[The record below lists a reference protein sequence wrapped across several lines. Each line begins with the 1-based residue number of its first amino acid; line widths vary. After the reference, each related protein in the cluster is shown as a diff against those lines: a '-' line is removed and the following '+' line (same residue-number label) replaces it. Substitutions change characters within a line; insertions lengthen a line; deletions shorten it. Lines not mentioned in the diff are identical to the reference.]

1 MPKVKGDEY
10 MYTIDNVAGFF
21 LAKDS
26 MSPKK
31 LQKLAYY
38 SYAWTIALLNDDID
52 DIHFR
57 LFTNKIEAWIHGPVV
72 PDLYQKYKNY
82 GWHDIPKVDYFDTR
96 IFTSEVLD
104 VLEQVWET
112 YGSLTGNQLEM
123 ISHQEKPWIEARN
136 GVPAYAASSTPI
148 SDKEMFIFYNE
159 QANS

>member
-1 MPKVKGDEY
+1 
-10 MYTIDNVAGFF
+10 MYTIDDVADFF

-26 MSPKK
+26 LSPKK
-31 LQKLAYY
+31 LQKLVYY
-38 SYAWTIALLNDDID
+38 SYAWTIALLNDSID

-57 LFTNKIEAWIHGPVV
+57 LFDNKIEAWIHGPVV

-82 GWHDIPKVDYFDTR
+82 GWHDIPKDDCFDSG
-96 IFTSEVLD
+96 IFTSDVLD
-104 VLEQVWET
+104 VLEQVWEI

-136 GVPAYAASSTPI
+136 GVPAYVASSTPI